1 MLIDTAKGRKRKLS
15 CYKSR
20 NARKGVKK
28 RIVFVESDSSSSSSD
43 ESLESEFNENLVPL
57 KIFKASDSDV
67 SVEVKHGES
76 SISEKDYETLS
87 DILSDSEPENIEE
100 RDCTESENTD
110 STSKSFKQ
118 KCVDELKSD
127 EIVLNIVEK
136 LEQCNKL
143 HDFMKL
149 MRHLKNGTIA
159 MDNIVFLLMLER
171 AKFQSCKNTV
181 AMRYSK
187 VTKLFWSIVYR
198 LCKSSGLK
206 FFSGEKNWGQV
217 VACDTSRSRYD
228 PDKSKIN
235 FAVPSEKVLRYI
247 DQRLPKVIPPGKI
260 QQSLD
265 LLQDQKD
272 VILMADGK
280 LVTKGLKENFCGDVD
295 LFGHETEP
303 NLKEL
308 DNEIQKHLEYIS
320 NCTCNFA
327 KCTDSDRYQM
337 LTDLVNVI
345 CAVVMKIRKF
355 VANEHKRLDTY
366 QKSVFSEAKYMKVIS
381 ACKTNIYTSRIW
393 IKKILKVT
401 LQIHDVMAKLQ
412 HNTHLFNLSSGVAL
426 TCKSNVRLLHNATT
440 VASKVNPMEY
450 SHLIKCGS
458 EIHKDLVRQTLITTG
473 TIGTAI
479 GLNNISSMRSHFQRY
494 IMDVGYVDETT
505 ETNYKGISTLANVVM
520 PSMLPSCAVLYEE
533 GCRFLDGKNKKKI
546 LCSPKHWIIRHH
558 HTTSEKKWR
567 CNHLLDTDYDNIIV
581 LFLDDKVKGCLA
593 DNHCALLEIIA
604 TMRVVKCMKLWAIST
619 NENIAS
625 VTECVY
631 SGSVWKA
638 IWNEIRGIYDQK
650 IPALP
655 KTTSDIKE
663 RLFPILASFGTDNTR
678 SLLQVQ
684 LLEESVGRYQ
694 IHEKFTPYNIPKT
707 PQRSENTEYK
717 IEDFIDICYEIS
729 ELIEEGYNYL
739 RVEASEILA
748 FVATNS
754 DRIIQAGIPPHLP
767 VAYGMRG
774 HSLSMKTMRNM
785 VNDIRNE
792 LKKRNTSVL
801 CEVYDGQFHQLIVR
815 SENSEPL
822 TKLQMMH
829 DHFKDVM
836 TMYDKSEL
844 LEKILPYSEIIEE
857 DRTILRNSNFED
869 STVIHLDSV
878 KVELK
883 EVNNKRY
890 LTMETN
896 EIGGISMKDLVTYW
910 RPKLKV
916 KNSSNINVHG
926 TEGKR
931 SGLLTEHEM
940 KELIVGTKLHRRL
953 HIGKTT
959 DDNENDSDS
968 DDSDYY
974 PENEEMVESESE
986 NSDQETNIVDES
998 TLTNVSVVSSGQS
1011 CIKRILI
1018 ALKKLDNKHNWKEHN
1033 VNSFLETFLKNKS
1046 CIEKL
1051 FLYEMDVINS
1061 EIFASFGKELF
1072 QKKDSKSIRIDKI
1085 CKQLKKL
1092 PQLFEYSS
1100 SEEEITEYEVLKLL
1114 DIVKKF
1120 IMNSKYPKDFLAAQ
1134 FCKITHEECI
1144 TKWQNRSTVPS
1155 KIFLPFLN
1163 EYHHIFNYP
1172 EKSVQRGQIEM
1183 RTFDYSHILNNLRF
1197 HICNRGFDNVRTEAF
1212 LQVSDMD
1219 HDVLPR
1225 AVVEMKLDRQNCML
1239 SKRFFSKDVQK
1250 ILTRCGYHSESKFV
1264 KLVRDWYDA
1273 CDMRGM
1279 SVNDR
1284 LKKLNAMFKYLSNL
1298 MPLDH
1303 YPPQRT
1309 HVCGIPIRTYEALM
1323 QSISTRF
1330 TLFQL
1335 SSSKSYNARA
1345 ISTLAVESFFS
1356 DLNRFEFSG
1365 LGAPKSVDIPKLIT
1379 HIVHV
1384 NTTKH
1389 NLNRGFEFTTS
1400 TRDNYPCYL
1409 LSSNVP
1415 AAGQMDF
1422 QPHTFDVK
1430 KKRQ

>member
-1 MLIDTAKGRKRKLS
+1 MFVGVRSRVLIDTAKGRKRKLS

-20 NARKGVKK
+20 NARKGAKK
-28 RIVFVESDSSSSSSD
+28 RIVFVESNTSSSSSE
-43 ESLESEFNENLVPL
+43 ESFEFEVNENFIPIQVL
-57 KIFKASDSDV
+57 KASDSDV

-87 DILSDSEPENIEE
+87 EILSDTCDSEPENSP
-100 RDCTESENTD
+100 DGYCTQSENTE
-110 STSKSFKQ
+110 SSSKTFKER
-118 KCVDELKSD
+118 CVDELKSD
-127 EIVLNIVEK
+127 DIVLNLVEK
-136 LEQCNKL
+136 LDKCKKL

-149 MRHLKNGTIA
+149 IRHLRNGTIA

-181 AMRYSK
+181 AMRYSR

-260 QQSLD
+260 HQSLD

-280 LVTKGLKENFCGDVD
+280 LVTKGLKENFCGDVN

-303 NLKEL
+303 NLREL

-320 NCTCNFA
+320 NCTCNFV

-337 LTDLVNVI
+337 LKDLVNVI

-355 VANEHKRLDTY
+355 VSQEQRRLDTY

-381 ACKTNIYTSRIW
+381 ACKTNIYTSRLW

-401 LQIHDVMAKLQ
+401 LEIHDVMAKLQ
-412 HNTHLFNLSSGVAL
+412 HNTHLFKLSSGLPL
-426 TCKSNVRLLHNATT
+426 TCKSNVRLLHNANT
-440 VASKVNPMEY
+440 VASKVNAMDY
-450 SHLIKCGS
+450 SHLIKSGS

-479 GLNNISSMRSHFQRY
+479 GLNKISSMRSHFRRY

-533 GCRFLDGKNKKKI
+533 GCRFLDGINKKKI
-546 LCSPKHWIIRHH
+546 LCSPKHWVIRHH

-567 CNHLLDTDYDNIIV
+567 CNHLLDTDYDNIVV
-581 LFLDDKVKGCLA
+581 LFMDEKDKGDLA
-593 DNHCALLEIIA
+593 KNHCALLEVIA
-604 TMRVVKCMKLWAIST
+604 TMRIVKCMKLWAVCT
-619 NENIAS
+619 HENSAS

-631 SGSVWKA
+631 SGSVWKE
-638 IWNEIRGIYDQK
+638 IWNKIRGIYDQK

-655 KTTSDIKE
+655 KTTSDIKNK
-663 RLFPILASFGTDNTR
+663 LFPILESFGSNNTR
-678 SLLQVQ
+678 ILVEVPLMPEIVGKYQVD
-684 LLEESVGRYQ
+684 
-694 IHEKFTPYNIPKT
+694 EKFTPYNIPKT

-717 IEDFIDICYEIS
+717 LEDFIDICYEIS

-754 DRIIQAGIPPHLP
+754 DRIIQPGIPPHLP

-822 TKLQMMH
+822 TKLQMLH
-829 DHFKDVM
+829 DHFKEIM
-836 TMYDKSEL
+836 TTHDKTEL

-857 DRTILRNSNFED
+857 DKILLSRHNFED
-869 STVIHLDSV
+869 SNVIQLDSV

-890 LTMETN
+890 FTMETN

-910 RPKLKV
+910 RPKLKG
-916 KNSSNINVHG
+916 KSIPNISQN
-926 TEGKR
+926 TQEEKK
-931 SGLLTEHEM
+931 SGILTENEM
-940 KELIVGTKLHRRL
+940 KQLMVGTKLHRRL
-953 HIGKTT
+953 YARQSSY
-959 DDNENDSDS
+959 DNEDETDS
-968 DDSDYY
+968 DDSDYS
-974 PENEEMVESESE
+974 PENEDIEDSESE
-986 NSDQETNIVDES
+986 NSDQEVNIVDES
-998 TLTNVSVVSSGQS
+998 TLTNVSVASSGQS
-1011 CIKRILI
+1011 CIKRILNG
-1018 ALKKLDNKHNWKEHN
+1018 LKKLDNKHNWKEHN
-1033 VNSFLETFLKNKS
+1033 VNSFLENFMKNKS
-1046 CIEKL
+1046 CIGKL

-1061 EIFASFGKELF
+1061 EIVSTFGKELF
-1072 QKKDSKSIRIDKI
+1072 QKKDSKSIRIEKI

-1100 SEEEITEYEVLKLL
+1100 SEEEASEYEVQKLL
-1114 DIVKKF
+1114 GIVKKF
-1120 IMNSKYPKDFLAAQ
+1120 IMTSKYPKDFLAAQ
-1134 FCKITHEECI
+1134 LCKITHEECL
-1144 TKWQNRSTVPS
+1144 TKWQNNSPVPF
-1155 KIFLPFLN
+1155 KIFLPFIN
-1163 EYHHIFNYP
+1163 EYHTIFNYP
-1172 EKSVQRGQIEM
+1172 ERSLERSQIEM

-1197 HICNRGFDNVRTEAF
+1197 HICNRGFHNVRTEAF
-1212 LQVSDMD
+1212 LQVSDID
-1219 HDVLPR
+1219 HDVPT
-1225 AVVEMKLDRQNCML
+1225 KG
-1239 SKRFFSKDVQK
+1239 
-1250 ILTRCGYHSESKFV
+1250 CG
-1264 KLVRDWYDA
+1264 
-1273 CDMRGM
+1273 
-1279 SVNDR
+1279 
-1284 LKKLNAMFKYLSNL
+1284 
-1298 MPLDH
+1298 
-1303 YPPQRT
+1303 
-1309 HVCGIPIRTYEALM
+1309 
-1323 QSISTRF
+1323 
-1330 TLFQL
+1330 
-1335 SSSKSYNARA
+1335 
-1345 ISTLAVESFFS
+1345 
-1356 DLNRFEFSG
+1356 
-1365 LGAPKSVDIPKLIT
+1365 
-1379 HIVHV
+1379 
-1384 NTTKH
+1384 
-1389 NLNRGFEFTTS
+1389 
-1400 TRDNYPCYL
+1400 
-1409 LSSNVP
+1409 
-1415 AAGQMDF
+1415 
-1422 QPHTFDVK
+1422 
-1430 KKRQ
+1430 